1 MRVSTSWTQQQ
12 SVNAMLR
19 QQASVSR
26 TQNQLSTGLQ
36 NLTPSDDP
44 IAAKKILDLQE
55 SIDKTT
61 QYQENADVAKARNSL
76 ESSVLMNIREEL
88 LTVRELALQAMNEGT
103 LTAENKLAI
112 NEQVKQLKD
121 SLMASVNTQDANGEY
136 IFSGAHSKTPTY
148 SKNPTTYQGG
158 NIQRELQ
165 IGVDRKIAD
174 GDTGQDIFEN
184 IPSASAAATRNI
196 FDTLNAF
203 SDALTGTVTPYFDTV
218 SHALSDIDTT
228 MEKLGV
234 AEAKA
239 GSRLKALESQ
249 ENQNESYLLAMKTTL
264 SETKDLD
271 YAEAISRFQLESS
284 VLQAAQQSFSK
295 VQNLSLFNYL

>member
-1 MRVSTSWTQQQ
+1 MRVSTSWTQQL

-19 QQASVSR
+19 QQASVSQ
-26 TQNQLSTGLQ
+26 TQTQLSTGLK

-55 SIDKTT
+55 SIDRTT
-61 QYQENADVAKARNSL
+61 QYQENADVAKERNRL
-76 ESSVLMNIREEL
+76 ESSTLMNIREDL
-88 LTVRELALQAMNEGT
+88 LSVRDSAVQAMNEGT

-112 NEQVKQLKD
+112 NEQVKQAKE
-121 SLMASVNTQDANGEY
+121 SLLGLVNTQDSNSEY
-136 IFSGAHSKTPTY
+136 IFSGALSKTPTF
-148 SKNPTTYQGG
+148 STNPITYQGG

-174 GDTGQDIFEN
+174 GDTGLEIFEN

-196 FDTLNAF
+196 FDTLDDF
-203 SDALTGTVTPYFDTV
+203 SDALTGAVVPYFDTIRD
-218 SHALSDIDTT
+218 ALADIDTT
-228 MEKLGV
+228 MDKIGV

-239 GSRLKALESQ
+239 GARLNALESQ
-249 ENQNESYLLAMKTTL
+249 ENENESYLLAMKTTL

-295 VQNLSLFNYL
+295 VQGLSLFNYL

>member
-19 QQASVSR
+19 QQGSVAQ
-26 TQNQLSTGLQ
+26 TQIQLSTGLK

-44 IAAKKILDLQE
+44 IAAKQILDIQE
-55 SIDKTT
+55 SIDRTT
-61 QYQENADVAKARNSL
+61 QYQENADVAKGRNSL
-76 ESSVLMNIREEL
+76 ESSTLMNIRENL
-88 LTVRELALQAMNEGT
+88 LTVRESALQAMNEGT
-103 LTAENKLAI
+103 LTAKDKLAI
-112 NEQVKQLKD
+112 NEQVKQVKE
-121 SLMASVNTQDANGEY
+121 SLLGLVNTQDSNGEY
-136 IFSGAHSKTPTY
+136 IFSGALSKTPTFARD
-148 SKNPTTYQGG
+148 PIVYQGG

-174 GDTGQDIFEN
+174 GDIGLNIFED

-196 FDTLNAF
+196 FDTLDAF
-203 SDALTGTVTPYFDTV
+203 SDALTGAVTPYFDTIGQ
-218 SHALSDIDTT
+218 ALTDIDST
-228 MEKLGV
+228 MEKVGV

-239 GSRLKALESQ
+239 GARLNALESQ
-249 ENQNESYLLAMKTTL
+249 ENENESYLLAMKTTL
-264 SETKDLD
+264 SDTKDLD

-295 VQNLSLFNYL
+295 VQGLSLFNYL